1 MTRTA
6 RALRSIIGR
15 SAWATCAALVVRN
28 FQDAR
33 RFRRGSIETR
43 SGTLHARLNVAESLR
58 YIREVFDDYRRYSG
72 VPRFQGRVAEVG
84 PGDSCGVGLLF
95 LADGCDAVDLVD
107 RFHSQRDPA
116 RLADVYRALLAEH
129 AALRTR
135 FGHLPAEEASY
146 EGVRRY
152 YGAEAA
158 GETFFADHGEYDFI
172 VSRAVCEHL
181 YDPLLAMRRMAEALR
196 PGGMLLHKID
206 LRDHGLF
213 SRRFHELR
221 FLEVPDWLYP
231 RMVRDSGRPNRV
243 LVHRY
248 RAVSKEAGLSARF
261 LVTRLAGEGDVT
273 PHRPWDEIP
282 ADRRERA
289 LDYVRSVRRRF
300 APSLREV
307 ADEDLAVSGV
317 FVVARRPAESENA
330 PRG

>member
-1 MTRTA
+1 M
-6 RALRSIIGR
+6 RALRSIVGR

-28 FQDAR
+28 YQDAR

-43 SGTLHARLNVAESLR
+43 SGTLHARLDVAESLR
-58 YIREVFDDYRRYSG
+58 YIHEVFDDYRRYSG
-72 VPRFQGRVAEVG
+72 VSRFHGRVAEVG

-107 RFHSQRDPA
+107 RFYSQRDPE

-129 AALRTR
+129 PELEAR
-135 FGHLPAEEASY
+135 FGHLPAEEASFD
-146 EGVRRY
+146 GIRRH

-158 GETFFADHGEYDFI
+158 GETFFVDHGDYDFI

-196 PGGMLLHKID
+196 PGGVLLHKID

-248 RAVSKEAGLSARF
+248 RTVLADAGLRARF
-261 LVTRLAGEGDVT
+261 LVTHLAGEGDVA
-273 PHRPWDEIP
+273 PHLPWNEIP
-282 ADRRERA
+282 VERRERA
-289 LDYVRSVRRRF
+289 LDYVRTVRHRF
-300 APSLREV
+300 ARSFRDVP
-307 ADEDLAVSGV
+307 DEDLAVSGV
-317 FVVARRPAESENA
+317 FVVAQRPAEAESP
-330 PRG
+330 PRD